1 MGCALVR
8 GRLAMGVV
16 WYRLRADLRV
26 RWRTLVLIVVL
37 VGIGGGVALTA
48 FAGARRTAAAVPQM
62 LAYSRP
68 DDGSVAFGKFFC
80 PPPRVAGPAG
90 RSLAPLPAAA
100 RVLRLPEVA
109 AFMRTPYLFFSA
121 SASGADVG
129 SVNVTA
135 SADVQGYR
143 AIDRPLMAAG
153 RFPDP
158 RRPFDAAI
166 NGLAAERLHLGV
178 GSRLTLY
185 AYSQAQLT
193 KCDLAGGAGNLPA
206 PAGPRFTVRVV
217 GIARLPSDVS
227 AVAPLAAAQNVDYDG
242 QGQVYLTPA
251 FLPRYAAAQ
260 GIPVQDVSSM
270 NAYFVRVHGGP
281 AGWNAFAAAAA
292 RLDPTAQ
299 LSAGGGDALQ
309 VPAASAEQGTH
320 LAAVAL
326 LLFGALAGLV
336 TLMLAGQALA
346 RQVLLEEADLT
357 ILAGLGMSGPQ
368 IVAMVALRAALTA
381 AAGGG
386 LAVAAA
392 VAASPLMP
400 VGLARQAEI
409 SPGISVDA
417 VVLTAGFLATVT
429 LLAAAAA
436 LPAWRVVRRGAG
448 RRGEDTSPPGAP
460 RLGGWL
466 AELPLPLTTVLG
478 VRFGLARGRGRTAV
492 PVGTALAGATVAV
505 IAVTAALTFGASL
518 DALVASPWQQGWN
531 WDVLVGNP
539 NTVTDPAGHI
549 VPRLAA
555 DPLVGSYSALVNLN
569 GGLTVDGAAV
579 GNVLV
584 FDPLKGAVFP
594 PLLDGRPPRTPG
606 EIVLGSSTL
615 RQIGRRVGQT
625 VQLRTPA
632 GATTMRVVGRMI
644 VPSFGDILT
653 NGLGQ
658 GAWVPDSYFQRLKAK
673 AARRPDVPPLF
684 YQLFAVR
691 YAPGVPDAKAFTR
704 LQHDFGPTVLRHIP
718 GANIVN
724 LQSVDRLPLIL
735 AGLAAFIGAAA
746 VGNTMTVFVRR
757 RRRDLAILKTLG
769 FRKRQIAA
777 TVAWQATSF
786 MLAALALGLPLGV
799 AAGRWAWDLAAT
811 QLQSAAPPAVPALAI
826 ALIIPAA
833 LLAGNALAAMPAR
846 RAARTA
852 PAILLRQE

>member
-1 MGCALVR
+1 
-8 GRLAMGVV
+8 MGVV

-26 RWRTLVLIVVL
+26 RWRTLALIAVL

-68 DDGSVAFGKFFC
+68 DDGVLFFGNFC

-121 SASGADVG
+121 SASGAGVG

-135 SADVQGYR
+135 SADVAGYR
-143 AIDRPLMAAG
+143 AIDRPLMAEG
-153 RFPDP
+153 QFPDP
-158 RRPFDAAI
+158 RRPFDAAV
-166 NGLAAERLHLGV
+166 NDLAAERLHLGV

-185 AYSQAQLT
+185 AYSRAQVMTCGLT
-193 KCDLAGGAGNLPA
+193 AAAGRLPA

-217 GIARLPSDVS
+217 GIARLPSDVN
-227 AVAPLAAAQNVDYDG
+227 AVAPLAAAQNVSYDG

-251 FLPRYAAAQ
+251 FLSRYAAAL
-260 GIPVQDVSSM
+260 GIPVQDVPSM

-281 AGWNAFAAAAA
+281 AGWNAFEAAAA
-292 RLDPTAQ
+292 RLDPAAQ
-299 LSAGGGDALQ
+299 LSAGGGDALP
-309 VPAASAEQGTH
+309 VAAASAEQGTH
-320 LAAVAL
+320 LEAVAL
-326 LLFGALAGLV
+326 VLFGALAGLV
-336 TLMLAGQALA
+336 TLFLAGQALA
-346 RQVLLEEADLT
+346 RLVLLEEADLT
-357 ILAGLGMSGPQ
+357 ILAGLGMTGPQ
-368 IVAMVALRAALTA
+368 IVALVVLRAALTA
-381 AAGGG
+381 VAGGL
-386 LAVAAA
+386 LAAAAA

-400 VGLARQAEI
+400 VGLARQAEMA
-409 SPGISVDA
+409 PGISADA
-417 VVLTAGFLATVT
+417 VVLTAGFLATVA

-436 LPAWRVVRRGAG
+436 LPAWRVSRRVSG
-448 RRGEDTSPPGAP
+448 RRGEGPSPPGAQ

-466 AELPLPLTTVLG
+466 AHSPLPLTTMLG
-478 VRFGLARGRGRTAV
+478 VRFGLTRGRGRTAV
-492 PVGTALAGATVAV
+492 PVGTALAGAAAAVVA
-505 IAVTAALTFGASL
+505 AAAALTFDASL
-518 DALVASPWQQGWN
+518 AALAGSPWQQGWN

-539 NTVTDPAGHI
+539 NAVTDPTGWA
-549 VPRLAA
+549 VPRLAS
-555 DPLVGSYSALVNLN
+555 DPLVGSYSALVNLT
-569 GGLTVDGAAV
+569 GGFTVDGAAV
-579 GNVLV
+579 DNVLV
-584 FDPLKGAVFP
+584 VDPLKGAVFP
-594 PLLDGRPPRTPG
+594 PLLDGRPPRAPG

-625 VQLRTPA
+625 VNFATPD
-632 GATTMRVVGRMI
+632 GTTTMRVVGRMI
-644 VPSFGDILT
+644 VPSVGDILT

-658 GAWVPDSYFQRLKAK
+658 GAWVPDSYFQRLKAE
-673 AARRPDVPPLF
+673 AARLPGAPPLF

-691 YAPGVPDAKAFTR
+691 YAPGVPPAKALSR

-724 LQSVDRLPLIL
+724 LQSVDGLPLIL
-735 AGLAAFIGAAA
+735 AGLAAFIGAAV
-746 VGNTMTVFVRR
+746 VGNTLAIFVRR

-769 FRKRQIAA
+769 FRRQQIAA

-799 AAGRWAWDLAAT
+799 AAGRWAWDLAAA

-826 ALIIPAA
+826 ALMVPAA
-833 LLAGNALAAMPAR
+833 LLAGNALAAIPAR
-846 RAARTA
+846 AAARTA
-852 PAILLRQE
+852 PATSLRRE

>member
-1 MGCALVR
+1 MKEQ
-8 GRLAMGVV
+8 LAMGVV
-16 WYRLRADLRV
+16 WYRLRADLRG
-26 RWRTLVLIVVL
+26 RWRTLVLIAVL

-68 DDGSVAFGKFFC
+68 DDGSVVFGYSFC
-80 PPPRVAGPAG
+80 PPPRVAGPAA

-109 AFMRTPYLFFSA
+109 AFMRSPYLFFSA
-121 SASGADVG
+121 STSGADVG

-166 NGLAAERLHLGV
+166 NDLAAERLHLGV

-185 AYSQAQLT
+185 AYSQAQVATCHLT
-193 KCDLAGGAGNLPA
+193 VAAGGPPA

-217 GIARLPSDVS
+217 GIARLPSDVN
-227 AVAPLAAAQNVDYDG
+227 AIAPLAAAQNVDYDG
-242 QGQVYLTPA
+242 QGQVYLTPT
-251 FLPRYAAAQ
+251 FLSRYAAAL
-260 GIPVQDVSSM
+260 GIPVQDVTSM

-292 RLDPTAQ
+292 RLDPAAG

-309 VPAASAEQGTH
+309 VAAASAEQGTH
-320 LAAVAL
+320 LEAVAL

-336 TLMLAGQALA
+336 TLLLAGQALA

-357 ILAGLGMSGPQ
+357 ILAGLGMTGPQ
-368 IVAMVALRAALTA
+368 VVALVVLRAALTA
-381 AAGGG
+381 VAGGL

-400 VGLARQAEI
+400 VGLARQADI
-409 SPGISVDA
+409 SPGISADA
-417 VVLTAGFLATVT
+417 VVLTAGFFAIVA

-436 LPAWRVVRRGAG
+436 LPAWRVSRRVHG
-448 RRGEDTSPPGAP
+448 RRGESPSPPGAP
-460 RLGGWL
+460 WLGGWL
-466 AELPLPLTTVLG
+466 AHSPLPLTTMLG

-492 PVGTALAGATVAV
+492 PAGTALAGAAAAV
-505 IAVTAALTFGASL
+505 IAVAAALTFGASL
-518 DALVASPWQQGWN
+518 AALVGSPWQQGWN
-531 WDVLVGNP
+531 WDVLAGNP
-539 NTVTDPAGHI
+539 NTVTDPTGWA
-549 VPRLAA
+549 VPRLAG
-555 DPLVGSYSALVNLN
+555 DPLVGSYSALTDLS
-569 GGLTVDGAAV
+569 GGFTVDGAAV
-579 GNVLV
+579 DNVLV

-615 RQIGRRVGQT
+615 RQIGRQVGQT
-625 VQLRTPA
+625 VKLATPA
-632 GATTMRVVGRMI
+632 GTTTMRVVGRMI
-644 VPSFGDILT
+644 VPSVGDILT

-658 GAWVPDSYFQRLKAK
+658 GAWVPDSYFQRLKAE
-673 AARRPDVPPLF
+673 AARLPDVPPLF

-691 YAPGVPDAKAFTR
+691 YAPDVPPAKAFTR
-704 LQHDFGPTVLRHIP
+704 LQHDFGPAVLRHIP

-724 LQSVDRLPLIL
+724 LQSVDGLPLVL
-735 AGLAAFIGAAA
+735 AGLAALIGAAA

-757 RRRDLAILKTLG
+757 RRRDLALLKTLG
-769 FRKRQIAA
+769 LRKRQIAGI
-777 TVAWQATSF
+777 VAWQATSF

-799 AAGRWAWDLAAT
+799 AAGRWAWDLEAA

-826 ALIIPAA
+826 ALMVPAA

-846 RAARTA
+846 SAARTA
-852 PAILLRQE
+852 PATSLRQE